1 MKRSFIAGLFVVIAC
16 LMIAGCGG
24 SSAKELDIAAFAS
37 AAVEKVDFGDELLEV
52 PEGMLSDYYVLPKD
66 KVSASA
72 VYVSGT
78 GATASEL
85 AVFKCKDADA
95 TKAVKSAVETRIAE
109 QTASYENYRPDEKFR
124 LENAFVA
131 VEGNYV
137 VFAVSN
143 DNDAVEKLLESSMK

>member
-1 MKRSFIAGLFVVIAC
+1 MKRSIVAVLFVVSMC
-16 LMIAGCGG
+16 LILAGCGG
-24 SSAKELDIAAFAS
+24 SSAKDLDVAAFAS
-37 AAVEKVDFGDELLEV
+37 AAVEKVDFGDDLLSV
-52 PEGMLSDYYVLPKD
+52 PSDMLSDYYFLPKD
-66 KVSASA
+66 KVSESA

-95 TKAVKSAVETRIAE
+95 AKEVKTAVETRISE
-109 QTASYENYRPDEKFR
+109 QIASYENYRPDEKFR

-131 VEGNYV
+131 VNGNYV

-143 DNDAVEKLLESSMK
+143 DNQAVEKLLESSMK

>member
-1 MKRSFIAGLFVVIAC
+1 MKRSIFALLVIVAIC
-16 LMIAGCGG
+16 LALAGCGG
-24 SSAKELDIAAFAS
+24 SSAKELDVSAFA
-37 AAVEKVDFGDELLEV
+37 AAAIEKVDFGDELLSV

-66 KVSASA
+66 KVTASA

-95 TKAVKSAVETRIAE
+95 AKDVKTAVETRIAE

-124 LENAFVA
+124 LENAFVT

-137 VFAVSN
+137 IFAVSN
-143 DNDAVEKLLESSMK
+143 DNQAVEKLLESSLK

>member
-1 MKRSFIAGLFVVIAC
+1 MKRSIVAVLLIMAVC
-16 LMIAGCGG
+16 LSLAGCGG
-24 SSAKELDIAAFAS
+24 SSAKELDIATFAS
-37 AAVEKVDFGDELLEV
+37 SAIEKVEFGDELLAV
-52 PEGMLSDYYVLPKD
+52 PDNMLSDYYVLPKD

-95 TKAVKSAVETRIAE
+95 AKAVKTAVETRISE
-109 QTASYENYRPDEKFR
+109 QIASYENYRPDEKFR

-143 DNDAVEKLLESSMK
+143 DNQAVEKLLESSMK

>member
-1 MKRSFIAGLFVVIAC
+1 MKRSIIAVLFVVSLC
-16 LMIAGCGG
+16 LLIAGCGG
-24 SSAKELDIAAFAS
+24 SSAKELDVAAFAS
-37 AAVEKVDFGDELLEV
+37 AAVEKVDFGDDLLSV
-52 PEGMLSDYYVLPKD
+52 PNDMLSDYYFLPKD
-66 KVSASA
+66 KVSESA

-95 TKAVKSAVETRIAE
+95 AKEVKTAVETRISE
-109 QTASYENYRPDEKFR
+109 QIASYENYRPDEKFR

-131 VEGNYV
+131 VDGNYV

-143 DNDAVEKLLESSMK
+143 DNQAVEKLLESSMK

>member
-1 MKRSFIAGLFVVIAC
+1 MKRSIIAVLFAIIFC
-16 LMIAGCGG
+16 LAVAGCGG
-24 SSAKELDIAAFAS
+24 SSSKELDISAFAS
-37 AAVEKVDFGDELLEV
+37 AAVEKVDFGDELLSV
-52 PEGMLSDYYVLPKD
+52 PENMLSDYYVLPKD

-95 TKAVKSAVETRIAE
+95 AKAVKAAVETRIAE

-131 VEGNYV
+131 VKGNYV

-143 DNDAVEKLLESSMK
+143 DNAAVEKLLDSSMK

>member
-1 MKRSFIAGLFVVIAC
+1 MKRCFIAVLFVFILCIAV
-16 LMIAGCGG
+16 AGCSG
-24 SSAKELDIAAFAS
+24 SSSKELDIAAFAS
-37 AAVEKVDFGDELLEV
+37 AAIEKVDFGDELLSV

-66 KVSASA
+66 KVVSSA

-85 AVFKCKDADA
+85 AVFKCSDADSA
-95 TKAVKSAVETRIAE
+95 KAVKSAVDTRIAE

-137 VFAVSN
+137 IFAVSN
-143 DNDAVEKLLESSMK
+143 DNAAVEKLLESSMK